1 MDDDYFWRFD
11 VTGVATRPELG
22 DVYEVAEDTTAK
34 IIDIQKT
41 STTAGTITFATVENG
56 GSLSTA
62 KNTLTKVSGDGDAS
76 LSTNYNYD
84 NMCLIK
90 TIESEQQGYGGD
102 LIFGKNFVNNYIPF
116 WHKIQFVIELN
127 KKDTYRNDYRTPEV
141 YEISMI
147 SDITDV
153 TL

>member
-84 NMCLIK
+84 NMCLI
-90 TIESEQQGYGGD
+90 
-102 LIFGKNFVNNYIPF
+102 
-116 WHKIQFVIELN
+116 
-127 KKDTYRNDYRTPEV
+127 R
-141 YEISMI
+141 
-147 SDITDV
+147 
-153 TL
+153 